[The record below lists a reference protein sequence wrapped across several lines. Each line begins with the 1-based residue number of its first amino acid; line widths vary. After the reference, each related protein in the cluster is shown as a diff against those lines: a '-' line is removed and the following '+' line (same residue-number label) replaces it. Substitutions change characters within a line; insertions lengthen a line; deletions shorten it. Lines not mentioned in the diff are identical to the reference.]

1 MLMPWT
7 YSSFDKKTCKHND
20 LEKKMKFPG
29 MDQIQNKN
37 KGVLQK
43 LISQKSAY
51 NMILSQGADFSTWL
65 LKYAFLCRV

>member
-1 MLMPWT
+1 
-7 YSSFDKKTCKHND
+7 
-20 LEKKMKFPG
+20 MKFPG